1 MLNRITAAAA
11 QVPQRTGVMIVFALA
26 VPQLYLLPAGTIDIP
41 LSTVAALALA
51 PVVAARAWSTPGGR
65 LLRTALVHSVLVLLL
80 ARVAAF
86 AWSPDPGDGRLPTM
100 LLVQFLV
107 TLVLM
112 YNAAREDPRLLYRA
126 HYLLWPFVVAQAVL
140 VAVFQLFPDVED
152 AYLRSMAGFFAGQNT
167 VAGLFDENRNNV
179 LDPAKAG
186 GVFVNGN
193 VAGMFLGVCA
203 MAAFAIWSVTRQRIV
218 LICGLVAYLG
228 VWFTGSKACWMLA
241 VVLPLAAV
249 AAYHWRTRTSAR
261 TRRILLVAVGAAAVP
276 TVLLLALGGDGGFLG
291 AVRTAF
297 GQRTEIWGY
306 AAEAF
311 RDGPVLGLG
320 WGGWFE
326 GFADYARRNDIY
338 DGTFP
343 PHNVL
348 LAAWASTGLLGL
360 AATIGFFVVELRLVA
375 RAAAGDSPRNA
386 MFVAWTGAAVAWVCI
401 QAMGE
406 NTDVFGDIH
415 TVPVIAL
422 LLCYLVHPLPEEVRR
437 VRQSERRDS
446 APPAVPAV
454 RDVHPGAGD
463 GDAHVPSGLRRP
475 GPGAAGTGRR

>member
-1 MLNRITAAAA
+1 MRNRIVAAAA

-51 PVVAARAWSTPGGR
+51 PVVAARACRTPGSR
-65 LLRTALVHSVLVLLL
+65 LLRTALVYSLLVLLL
-80 ARVAAF
+80 ARLAAF

-112 YNAAREDPRLLYRA
+112 DNAAREDPWLLYRA
-126 HYLLWPFVVAQAVL
+126 HYLLWPFVVAQSGL

-152 AYLRSMAGFFAGQNT
+152 AYLRWVAGYFAGQNT
-167 VAGLFDENRNNV
+167 VAGLFDVNRNNV

-193 VAGMFLGVCA
+193 VAGLFLGVCA

-228 VWFTGSKACWMLA
+228 VWFTGSKACRVLA
-241 VVLPLAAV
+241 VVLPLAVVV
-249 AAYHWRTRTSAR
+249 AYYWQTRMTAR
-261 TRRILLVAVGAAAVP
+261 ARRLLLVAVGATAVP
-276 TVLLLALGGDGGFLG
+276 AVLVVTLGDGGGFLG

-297 GQRTEIWGY
+297 GQRTDIWGY
-306 AAEAF
+306 AVEAF

-338 DGTFP
+338 DDTFP
-343 PHNVL
+343 PHNIL

-360 AATIGFFVVELRLVA
+360 AATIGFLVAEFRLVA
-375 RAAAGDSPRNA
+375 RAAAGGSPRNA

-415 TVPVIAL
+415 TIPVIAL
-422 LLCYLVHPLPEEVRR
+422 LLCFLAHPLPEEVRR
-437 VRQSERRDS
+437 VRQTERRDS

-454 RDVHPGAGD
+454 RDVHPGAGA
-463 GDAHVPSGLRRP
+463 GDAHVPSGLRRS
-475 GPGAAGTGRR
+475 GPSAAGAGRR

>member
-1 MLNRITAAAA
+1 MLNRIVVAAARM
-11 QVPQRTGVMIVFALA
+11 PQRIGVMIVMALA
-26 VPQLYLLPAGTIDIP
+26 VPQLYLLPAGTIDVP

-51 PVVAARAWSTPGGR
+51 PAVAARTWSTPGAR
-65 LLRTALVHSVLVLLL
+65 LLRSALAYSLLVLLL
-80 ARVAAF
+80 ARLAAF
-86 AWSPDPGDGRLPTM
+86 AWSPDSGDGRLPTM

-107 TLVLM
+107 TLVLLD
-112 YNAAREDPRLLYRA
+112 NAAREDPRLLYRA
-126 HYLLWPFVVAQAVL
+126 HYLLWPFVVAQSVL

-152 AYLRSMAGFFAGQNT
+152 AYLRSVAGYFAGQNT
-167 VAGLFDENRNNV
+167 VNGLFDVNRNNV
-179 LDPAKAG
+179 LDPGKAG

-193 VAGMFLGVCA
+193 VAGLFLGVCA

-228 VWFTGSKACWMLA
+228 VWFTGSKACRVLA
-241 VVLPLAAV
+241 VVLPLAVV
-249 AAYHWRTRTSAR
+249 ATYYWQIRMGVRAR
-261 TRRILLVAVGAAAVP
+261 RLLLIAVGATAVLA
-276 TVLLLALGGDGGFLG
+276 VLLVTLGDGGGFLG

-297 GQRTEIWGY
+297 GQRTDIWGY
-306 AAEAF
+306 AAQAF

-326 GFADYARRNDIY
+326 GFADYARRYGIY
-338 DGTFP
+338 DDAFP
-343 PHNVL
+343 PHNIL

-360 AATIGFFVVELRLVA
+360 AATIGFFVVEFRLVA
-375 RAAAGDSPRNA
+375 RAVAGGTPGNA

-415 TVPVIAL
+415 TIPVLAL
-422 LLCYLVHPLPEEVRR
+422 LLCYLVHLLPEEVRR
-437 VRQSERRDS
+437 VRQTERRDS

-454 RDVHPGAGD
+454 RDVHPGAGA
-463 GDAHVPSGLRRP
+463 GDARVPAALCRP
-475 GPGAAGTGRR
+475 GSGEDDAAGR